1 MMQTARQRA
10 GDDVENLDIMNALGR
25 LQGAVEANFTTIFK
39 RLDRHEANTL
49 EILERVVRLEASPAE
64 TAEAPAAAPATS
76 SLPKI
81 RGWAWAPIA
90 AACVAMLGGL
100 SAAFAQ
106 AERFVI
112 AVYHA
117 LHATQ

>member
-1 MMQTARQRA
+1 MQTARQRA

-64 TAEAPAAAPATS
+64 AAETPAAAPATS

-81 RGWAWAPIA
+81 RGWAWAPIV

-106 AERFVI
+106 AERFVV
-112 AVYHA
+112 AVYQA
-117 LHATQ
+117 LHAAQ

>member
-1 MMQTARQRA
+1 MQTARQRA

-25 LQGAVEANFTTIFK
+25 LQGSVEANFTTIFK
-39 RLDRHEANTL
+39 RLDRHEANTA
-49 EILERVVRLEASPAE
+49 EILERVVRLEVTPSDPE
-64 TAEAPAAAPATS
+64 AAPAPVS
-76 SLPKI
+76 QSIPKI

-106 AERFVI
+106 AERFVV
-112 AVYHA
+112 AVYQA
-117 LHATQ
+117 LHAAH